1 MNTHRNIGRPIYNDR
16 RLKEHPVP
24 SLGHHSQA
32 RDSDEERNLDL
43 TDSSISDVSTQNESA
58 ELSIEPSVNE
68 SIRSNENSLQN
79 AVENVG
85 PEVNDS
91 MRAGGDSSTD
101 RIASDSGDVSAEA
114 MSINSTNNGN
124 EDPLAQVNDSMGANG
139 NHSTDRMSHDASEVA
154 IDMNLNLSNNGDEDA
169 DDPLALDVN
178 DSMGAGG
185 DNSADRIASDD
196 GDASEAAMA
205 INSNSSTNGE
215 VDPLVIIKTEVP
227 MHEFHAVN
235 NDEIDEIL
243 EEVEEIVCGDG
254 IVMSVG
260 KSGVPMPWAAT
271 DDKLIKRQK
280 DSISGDIPFNC
291 IVSRF
296 FLINFKIYSYNTTL
310 NRDYLNFYIERGAS
324 LQDRRII
331 YRSATKSNR
340 LYNRME
346 QRAIA

>member
-1 MNTHRNIGRPIYNDR
+1 MNAHRNIGRPIYNDR

-79 AVENVG
+79 PVENVG
-85 PEVNDS
+85 PE
-91 MRAGGDSSTD
+91 
-101 RIASDSGDVSAEA
+101 
-114 MSINSTNNGN
+114 
-124 EDPLAQVNDSMGANG
+124 VNDSMGANG
-139 NHSTDRMSHDASEVA
+139 NHSTDRMSRDASEVA
-154 IDMNLNLSNNGDEDA
+154 IDMNLNLSNNGDEDT

-196 GDASEAAMA
+196 GDVSEEALA
-205 INSNSSTNGE
+205 INSNSSNNGE

-227 MHEFHAVN
+227 MHEFHAAN

-243 EEVEEIVCGDG
+243 EEVEEIVCDDG

-296 FLINFKIYSYNTTL
+296 F
-310 NRDYLNFYIERGAS
+310 
-324 LQDRRII
+324 
-331 YRSATKSNR
+331 
-340 LYNRME
+340 
-346 QRAIA
+346 